1 LPHPV
6 SNYANHSIILLNH
19 IGPPSIERALS

>member
-1 LPHPV
+1 LPCPV
-6 SNYANHSIILLNH
+6 SNYANHSIIFLNQ